1 MGFGVWKVAYKSVTA
16 DIVKDL
22 MKLRESQSGDNYVHR
37 L

>member
-1 MGFGVWKVAYKSVTA
+1 MVFGAWKVAYKSVTTH
-16 DIVKDL
+16 IVKDL

>member
-1 MGFGVWKVAYKSVTA
+1 MGFGAWKLAYKSVKA

-22 MKLRESQSGDNYVHR
+22 MKLRESQSGGNYVHR

>member
-1 MGFGVWKVAYKSVTA
+1 LGFGAWKVAYKSVTE

-22 MKLRESQSGDNYVHR
+22 MKLRESEGDNYFRR